1 MFTWFTI
8 PNQNKYWEKKKKQAT
23 EKWNIFCCISK
34 QKMWQSS
41 VIETLQQKPV
51 SPEETQ
57 GVKTQDLV

>member
-1 MFTWFTI
+1 MVY
-8 PNQNKYWEKKKKQAT
+8 NSESKQALRKKKKKKQAT

-34 QKMWQSS
+34 QKMSQSS